1 MRVGVAWVAGGG
13 GSVGSIGGFAGAA
26 GGKGGGAILG
36 SGTAKAKTW
45 TTGEQQAH
53 VHIHHKTSTIL
64 YINIWTSSP
73 GGREECVKVVVG
85 WVVWVG
91 GGGRW
96 EEPQLNP

>member
-1 MRVGVAWVAGGG
+1 MRWGWRGWIGGG
-13 GSVGSIGGFAGAA
+13 LFGAV
-26 GGKGGGAILG
+26 GKGGGAILG

-73 GGREECVKVVVG
+73 GGREG
-85 WVVWVG
+85 WGLGIGEG
-91 GGGRW
+91 GQRLGRDGGRES
-96 EEPQLNP
+96 EEDGGR

>member
-1 MRVGVAWVAGGG
+1 MRRRRWEVNQRVGGG
-13 GSVGSIGGFAGAA
+13 GDWRGFE
-26 GGKGGGAILG
+26 GKGGGAILG

-73 GGREECVKVVVG
+73 GGREG
-85 WVVWVG
+85 
-91 GGGRW
+91 
-96 EEPQLNP
+96 

>member
-1 MRVGVAWVAGGG
+1 M
-13 GSVGSIGGFAGAA
+13 
-26 GGKGGGAILG
+26 GGKGRGAILG

-73 GGREECVKVVVG
+73 GGREGRGRVVEGEVKG
-85 WVVWVG
+85 W
-91 GGGRW
+91 GGREGGRGW
-96 EEPQLNP
+96 KEVMEV